1 MRRGSTCIVV
11 AVDVNDSF
19 VLRIRPWTWL
29 KVSQQLRGRRTWFK
43 AGTISRGIALRLT
56 SAGPRVCVC
65 TRETDSLVRSSR
77 LPTLSFSFRS
87 LLVPPIIFKNTL
99 GISRVCIDV
108 AAKCRSSH
116 PAESPGFAIEFRTR
130 DIFSSRR
137 NKVVKK
143 KKIGRWLI
151 QFQIDNSLSIIQSE
165 ELIEFFTRVR
175 WIFEFALLENK
186 SLKRRKLRI
195 YKRELIVAN

>member
-1 MRRGSTCIVV
+1 M
-11 AVDVNDSF
+11 
-19 VLRIRPWTWL
+19 
-29 KVSQQLRGRRTWFK
+29 
-43 AGTISRGIALRLT
+43 
-56 SAGPRVCVC
+56 CVC

-130 DIFSSRR
+130 DIFSSRQ

-151 QFQIDNSLSIIQSE
+151 QFQIDNSLIDYPIRRINRVLHSCSMNFRICSARKQISE
-165 ELIEFFTRVR
+165 KT
-175 WIFEFALLENK
+175 
-186 SLKRRKLRI
+186 
-195 YKRELIVAN
+195 